1 MSKMRSF
8 VLLLVDSR
16 LSLSPISAEQEL
28 TIATI
33 LPMTGIF
40 SRGGVQG
47 AEGDKDYVDIV
58 NEEGGIGGKK
68 IKLVIEDGQWKFDVA
83 MSLYQK
89 IMLCGARG
97 GRSTGAI
104 RLHSGIS

>member
-8 VLLLVDSR
+8 VLLLVASR
-16 LSLSPISAEQEL
+16 LSLSPISAVSAEQEL
-28 TIATI
+28 TIGTI

-40 SRGGVQG
+40 SAGGILG
-47 AEGDKDYVDIV
+47 AEGDKDYVDMV

-68 IKLVIEDGQWKFDVA
+68 VKLIIEAGQWKSDVA

-89 IMLCGARG
+89 IM
-97 GRSTGAI
+97 ST
-104 RLHSGIS
+104 